1 LLLLVVVE
9 VVMMVQA
16 VVAVVL
22 VDCYQQQHIQFL
34 LDPHIQF
41 KLVAAADLKVV
52 DLRPI
57 LVQ

>member
-9 VVMMVQA
+9 VVMMVQ
-16 VVAVVL
+16 VVAAAVL

-41 KLVAAADLKVV
+41 KLVVVAELKVV